1 MELGSTA
8 LLAMRPTSVGAAV
21 ACLVFACRTVA
32 SLVVAVGRKG
42 EGEGGREEGGMAD
55 RRLTIS
61 SHYLP
66 EFNRHPR
73 EEMRTVETAPP
84 PPG

>member
-1 MELGSTA
+1 
-8 LLAMRPTSVGAAV
+8 MRSSHSKPSFGGAKSSSQF
-21 ACLVFACRTVA
+21 ACLSACLPA
-32 SLVVAVGRKG
+32 CLVVAVGRKG
-42 EGEGGREEGGMAD
+42 EEEGGREEGGMAD